1 MSIDTESDQILEYER
16 IFNFLDKNKKKK
28 LSSND
33 VILALGSL
41 GKACT
46 LEEKLEIINGAKFY
60 NLESFIEIC
69 KNKVE
74 YNDIESNL
82 ISYFKTYESRKKP
95 GYILKQKIYFLI
107 KKFDFDKNIKDKK
120 INELIKEVSNNNDNE
135 YINIELLVKEFL
147 IK

>member
-41 GKACT
+41 GKTCT

-60 NLESFIEIC
+60 DLESFIEIC

-82 ISYFKTYESRKKP
+82 ILYFKIYESRKKP

-147 IK
+147 LK